1 MIQKKINKIVLGLS
15 ILMLLTGNGWGLR
28 PSGGEFLDVS
38 YKTVNGQTLAVDI
51 YLPDT
56 SVPSPVVIFT
66 HGGGWSAGDKS
77 DVRAG
82 NISTVAQNLLDA
94 GVAVVSVQY
103 RLANDGSIISNCI
116 IDSKDAIH
124 FITKNATIYN
134 IDPTRM
140 AMFGASAGGQIA
152 MMNAVTANDEP
163 AFPRVL
169 LNWRLIITSR
179 LKDVLPGMVQSASVK
194 WT

>member
-1 MIQKKINKIVLGLS
+1 M
-15 ILMLLTGNGWGLR
+15 
-28 PSGGEFLDVS
+28 
-38 YKTVNGQTLAVDI
+38 
-51 YLPDT
+51 
-56 SVPSPVVIFT
+56 
-66 HGGGWSAGDKS
+66 
-77 DVRAG
+77 
-82 NISTVAQNLLDA
+82 DA

-116 IDSKDAIH
+116 IDSKDAIR

-163 AFPRVL
+163 AFP
-169 LNWRLIITSR
+169 
-179 LKDVLPGMVQSASVK
+179 GCF
-194 WT
+194 

>member
-28 PSGGEFLDVS
+28 PSGGEFLDVP

-103 RLANDGSIISNCI
+103 RLANDGSIISNL
-116 IDSKDAIH
+116 SLIH
-124 FITKNATIYN
+124 I
-134 IDPTRM
+134 
-140 AMFGASAGGQIA
+140 
-152 MMNAVTANDEP
+152 
-163 AFPRVL
+163 
-169 LNWRLIITSR
+169 
-179 LKDVLPGMVQSASVK
+179 
-194 WT
+194 